1 MGAESGSD
9 IARLLREV
17 TADDRAAFD
26 ALVPLVY
33 GQLRRMA
40 HNRLRG
46 ERPNHTLNTTAL
58 VHEAYLD
65 LVDADHGSWQDRA
78 HLLAAASRVMR
89 HVLVDH
95 ARARNAK
102 KRGGGWVQV
111 ELEPDALPLTEEYA
125 EAVEELDG
133 ALERL
138 AELSPRKA
146 KLLELRYFG
155 GLKLE
160 ECAQALGVSLATVKN
175 DLKLGRAWLARELG
189 PQSGAAGMV
198 SGRLNCG
205 SALRTFSPRWRISRQ
220 RSAPGGSRSS

>member
-1 MGAESGSD
+1 VGAESSSD
-9 IARLLREV
+9 IARLLRKV
-17 TADDRAAFD
+17 SADDRAALD

-46 ERPNHTLNTTAL
+46 ERPDHTLNTTAL
-58 VHEAYLD
+58 VHEAYLE
-65 LVDADHGSWQDRA
+65 LVDADQGSWQDRA

-102 KRGGGWVQV
+102 KRSGGWVQV
-111 ELEPDALPLTEEYA
+111 ELDPDALPLTEEYA

-133 ALERL
+133 ALESL

-146 KLLELRYFG
+146 KLLEQRYFG

-160 ECAQALGVSLATVKN
+160 ECAEALGVSLATVKN
-175 DLKLGRAWLARELG
+175 DLRLGRAWLARELG
-189 PQSGAAGMV
+189 PQSGAAGIV
-198 SGRLNCG
+198 S
-205 SALRTFSPRWRISRQ
+205 
-220 RSAPGGSRSS
+220 

>member
-1 MGAESGSD
+1 MSTKSRPE
-9 IARLLREV
+9 IARLLRAV
-17 TADDRAAFD
+17 SADDRAALD
-26 ALVPLVY
+26 ALVPLIY
-33 GQLRRMA
+33 GRLRRMA

-46 ERPNHTLNTTAL
+46 ERPDHTLNTTAL
-58 VHEAYLD
+58 VHEAYLE

-111 ELEPDALPLTEEYA
+111 ELEPDGLPLTQEYA
-125 EAVEELDG
+125 EAVEELDR
-133 ALERL
+133 ALGRL

-146 KLLELRYFG
+146 KLLEQRYFG

-160 ECAQALGVSLATVKN
+160 ECAEALGVSLATVKN
-175 DLKLGRAWLARELG
+175 DLRLGRAWLARELD
-189 PQSGAAGMV
+189 PRSAAAGM
-198 SGRLNCG
+198 
-205 SALRTFSPRWRISRQ
+205 
-220 RSAPGGSRSS
+220 AP

>member
-9 IARLLREV
+9 ISRLLRKLS
-17 TADDRAAFD
+17 ADDRGALD

-46 ERPNHTLNTTAL
+46 ERIDHTLNTTAL

-65 LVDADHGSWQDRA
+65 LVDPDQGPWQSQA
-78 HLLAAASRVMR
+78 HFLAAASRVMR

-111 ELEPDALPLTEEYA
+111 ELEPDALPLAEKYA

-133 ALERL
+133 ALQSL

-146 KLLELRYFG
+146 ALLEQRYFG

-160 ECAQALGVSLATVKN
+160 ECAEALGVSLATVKN
-175 DLKLGRAWLARELG
+175 DLRLARAWLARELG
-189 PQSGAAGMV
+189 SQSGAAGMA
-198 SGRLNCG
+198 S
-205 SALRTFSPRWRISRQ
+205 
-220 RSAPGGSRSS
+220 

>member
-1 MGAESGSD
+1 LKTESASD
-9 IARLLREV
+9 NARLLRKV
-17 TADDRAAFD
+17 TEDDRAALD

-46 ERPNHTLNTTAL
+46 ERPDHTLNTTAL

-65 LVDADHGSWQDRA
+65 LLDVDHGLWQDRA
-78 HLLAAASRVMR
+78 HLLAAASRIMR

-111 ELEPDALPLTEEYA
+111 ELEPDTLPLTEEYA

-133 ALERL
+133 ALESL

-160 ECAQALGVSLATVKN
+160 ECAEALGVSLATVKN
-175 DLKLGRAWLARELG
+175 DLRLGRAWLARELG

-198 SGRLNCG
+198 S
-205 SALRTFSPRWRISRQ
+205 
-220 RSAPGGSRSS
+220 

>member
-1 MGAESGSD
+1 MRTESGPD
-9 IARLLREV
+9 ITGLLRKV
-17 TADDRAAFD
+17 SADDRAAFD

-33 GQLRRMA
+33 GQLRRVA
-40 HNRLRG
+40 HSRLRAEG
-46 ERPNHTLNTTAL
+46 SNDTLNTTAL
-58 VHEAYLD
+58 VHEAYLE
-65 LVDADHGSWQDRA
+65 LVELDHAPWQDRA
-78 HLLAAASRVMR
+78 HFLAAASLVMR

-102 KRGGGWVQV
+102 KRGGEWVRV

-146 KLLELRYFG
+146 KLLEQRYFG

-160 ECAQALGVSLATVKN
+160 ECAEALGVSLATVKN
-175 DLKLGRAWLARELG
+175 DLRLGRAWLARELG
-189 PQSGAAGMV
+189 PQRRAAGAA
-198 SGRLNCG
+198 S
-205 SALRTFSPRWRISRQ
+205 
-220 RSAPGGSRSS
+220 